1 MRKGSI
7 LMSGALF
14 LFAAM
19 ATAGETARISILNAN
34 SDGAIQAPM
43 DITED
48 MISYDGAPTVYY
60 PDYPYNQAG
69 TEFAVRFTPVQA
81 CTLSY
86 VTIASYLAPGNAT
99 IHVYD
104 DNRGEP
110 GNDLISPFTA
120 NLSGDITRQRV
131 DLPEMIDIGE
141 NDFHIAVEYSQPPP
155 PFVTLDNDGGTG
167 RSVVKLPGQSWLVIP
182 ENDLNYRAF
191 VIYYGNDEVPPTILS
206 EERILGFS
214 GEGDHSI
221 TATIT
226 DDAGVLSASLY
237 YSMDGND
244 YSNIA
249 MDNTSGDV
257 WVGNIP
263 AQPTHT
269 TVYYYIQA
277 IDNSPNQNEAML
289 PPLGPSAPF
298 EMLIVEGLELA
309 YDDGSTES
317 WYIVDEV
324 WDDNKFAVRF
334 TPSDYP
340 VIVTGARAMVNDAT
354 PFDFSINGNTGG
366 NPGAV
371 LAGPFESFQN
381 TGEWAVTFFPEDQW
395 PEVTS
400 GSFWLVF
407 NWRESTPD
415 SPGVGTDTDDPDSRS
430 KWYNNFSGWN
440 SFGAGDFIMRVIIS
454 TPTGII
460 ELTPD
465 GNLPATFELI
475 GNYPNPFN
483 PVTEITFAA
492 PRSGQ
497 VKLEIFNIIGRKVTT
512 LVDEAVTAGLKAVV
526 WDGTSDNGSTVASGV
541 YYYRL
546 STADGIDVKKMT
558 FLK

>member
-1 MRKGSI
+1 
-7 LMSGALF
+7 MSGALF

-19 ATAGETARISILNAN
+19 AAAGETARLSILNAN
-34 SDGAIQAPM
+34 SDGAVQAPM

-48 MISYDGAPTVYY
+48 MISYDGAPTIYFPGYTQV
-60 PDYPYNQAG
+60 G
-69 TEFAVRFTPVQA
+69 TIFAVRFTPVQA
-81 CTLSY
+81 CSLSY
-86 VTIASYLAPGNAT
+86 VTIVSYPSPGSAT

-110 GNDLISPFTA
+110 GSDLISPFTA
-120 NLSGDITRQRV
+120 NLSGDITRLRV

-141 NDFHIAVEYSQPPP
+141 NDFHVGVEYSQTPP
-155 PFVTLDNDGGTG
+155 PFVTFDDDGGTG
-167 RSVVKLPGQSWLVIP
+167 RSVLKIPGQSWQVFSQ
-182 ENDLNYRAF
+182 NDLNYRAF
-191 VIYYGNDEVPPTILS
+191 VIYYGIDEVPPMILS
-206 EERILGFS
+206 QERILGFS
-214 GEGDHSI
+214 GEGDHPI

-226 DDAGVLSASLY
+226 DDAGILSASVY
-237 YSMDGND
+237 YSIDGND

-249 MDNTSGDV
+249 MDNTSGDT

-263 AQPTHT
+263 ALPVGT

-277 IDNSPNQNEAML
+277 IDNSPNQNEAVL
-289 PPLGPSAPF
+289 PPSGPTAPF

-309 YDDGSTES
+309 YDDGSIES
-317 WYIVDEV
+317 WYIVDEL
-324 WDDNKFAVRF
+324 WDENKFAVRF

-340 VIVTGARAMVNDAT
+340 VLVTGARAMVNDAT

-381 TGEWAVTFFPEDQW
+381 IGSWAVTFFPEGQW

-430 KWYNNFSGWN
+430 KWYNNTSGWN
-440 SFGAGDFIMRVIIS
+440 SFGAGDFIMRVIVTTS
-454 TPTGII
+454 TGIT

-483 PVTEITFAA
+483 PATEITFAA

-497 VKLEIFNIIGRKVTT
+497 VRLEIFNIIGRKVTT
-512 LVDEAVTAGLKAVV
+512 LLDETVTAGLKAVV
-526 WDGTSDNGSTVASGV
+526 WDGTSDNGSTVASGI

-546 STADGIDVKKMT
+546 STADGIEVKKMT